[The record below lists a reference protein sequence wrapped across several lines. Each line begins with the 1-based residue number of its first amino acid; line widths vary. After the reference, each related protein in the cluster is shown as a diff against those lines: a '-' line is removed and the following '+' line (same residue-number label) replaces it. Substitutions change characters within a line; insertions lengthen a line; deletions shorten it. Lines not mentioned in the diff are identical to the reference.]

1 MKLLFDKVVPL
12 IIVAIFIL
20 LLLSIVRI
28 SIFGEVE
35 QEKHIYFEIVFLL
48 LLAVAGE
55 LAVIY
60 LKQPSVMILM
70 LLGILISHSFLV
82 MEWDF
87 LRSLN
92 LPLALPAEPPE
103 ILRFENVINV
113 FAQLGAVILLF
124 KVGLHNKIE
133 GIFKLD
139 NLAVAIAGVV
149 LPFIVGYLYATFTGG
164 NFAYSMF
171 LGAALTATS
180 VGVTVALL
188 KEFGMLE
195 ERFAK
200 IIIGAAVID
209 DVLGLLVL
217 SFVINVVGGDGSI
230 GPLVTTFVSAA
241 VFLVGSVLA
250 GDYFIKYL
258 DRKEMS
264 PRRFLMVLA
273 LMLMY
278 AYVAE
283 YIKLSAIVGAFLAG
297 VILNRSRHI
306 HEIEEKTY
314 GLEILFMP
322 IFFITLGMLVD
333 VNALAQFAIPI
344 LTLSILAILTKII
357 ACGAASLWAKL
368 STKEALMV
376 GIGMAPRGEV
386 ALIVASIGLTTN
398 ILTAGQYSIISAMAL
413 ITTFAVPPLLGR
425 LVNPENK
432 APVPRPI
439 V

>member
-1 MKLLFDKVVPL
+1 MKHFFDKLVPL
-12 IIVAIFIL
+12 LIVAIFFL

-28 SIFGEVE
+28 SVFGEVE

-70 LLGILISHSFLV
+70 VLGILISHSFLV

-87 LRSLN
+87 LKSLN
-92 LPLALPAEPPE
+92 LPLALPAGPPE
-103 ILRFENVINV
+103 ILRSENVINV

-133 GIFKLD
+133 GIFKMD

-149 LPFIVGYLYATFTGG
+149 LPFIVGYLYAAYTGG
-164 NFAYSMF
+164 DFAYSMF

-188 KEFGMLE
+188 KEFNMLE

-230 GPLVTTFVSAA
+230 GPLVMTFVSAA

-250 GDYFIKYL
+250 GDYFIRYL

-278 AYVAE
+278 AYIAE

-306 HEIEEKTY
+306 HDIEEKTY
-314 GLEILFMP
+314 GLELLFMP

-333 VNALAQFAIPI
+333 VNALAEFAVPI
-344 LTLSILAILTKII
+344 LVISVLAVSSKVI
-357 ACGAASLWAKL
+357 ACGAASIWAKL
-368 STKEALMV
+368 KKNEALMV

-386 ALIVASIGLTTN
+386 ALIVAAIGLSTN
-398 ILTAGQYSIISAMAL
+398 ILTASQYSIISAMAL
-413 ITTFAVPPLLGR
+413 LTTFAVPPILGR
-425 LVNPENK
+425 LVK
-432 APVPRPI
+432 QQ
-439 V
+439 